1 MSQWPKDERSVP
13 ARGPSLGD
21 YQANQAERAIRMK
34 PATPFNPAV
43 LVVAVFV
50 IAAALISFG
59 NRRQRPILWSAFS
72 MAAIMLL
79 FPPWL
84 GEEVVWV
91 KAEPHYVHT
100 VVSMGYAPV
109 WSPPKRTSANTYR
122 PMRMN
127 WSRLLTQ
134 IGVVFAVAGGLT
146 WAQRK
151 KRVPLRPEDDLEQSP
166 G

>member
-1 MSQWPKDERSVP
+1 
-13 ARGPSLGD
+13 
-21 YQANQAERAIRMK
+21 MK

-72 MAAIMLL
+72 MAALMLL

-91 KAEPHYVHT
+91 KADPHYVHST
-100 VVSMGYAPV
+100 VSMGYAPF
-109 WSPPKRTSANTYR
+109 WSPPERTTANTWK
-122 PMRMN
+122 PMEINR
-127 WSRLLTQ
+127 SRLLSQ

-146 WAQRK
+146 WARRK
-151 KRVPLRPEDDLEQSP
+151 KRVSLRPEDELEQSP